1 MATKSEDNL
10 CIGIAA
16 WSDQDVKVISALSID
31 MASN

>member
-16 WSDQDVKVISALSID
+16 WSDQDVKVIMIKMSRL
-31 MASN
+31 